1 MAGVGKGTFCNC
13 KMRRFEYGPS
23 WGRMEGSGPRDG
35 KRLENWSELCP
46 SQAIKDG
53 RVAVEAKNYYDF
65 VSGSCVS

>member
-1 MAGVGKGTFCNC
+1 MD
-13 KMRRFEYGPS
+13 PP
-23 WGRMEGSGPRDG
+23 EGGWRAHRHQRW
-35 KRLENWSELCP
+35 KKTRELVWSELCP

>member
-23 WGRMEGSGPRDG
+23 WGRMEGSGPQRW
-35 KRLENWSELCP
+35 KKTRELVRILP
-46 SQAIKDG
+46 LPGYKNG
-53 RVAVEAKNYYDF
+53 RVAVEAENYYDF